1 MGKKEK
7 IVFREKAK
15 QSIRRI
21 GHYIVISG
29 YPETA
34 EKFNEK
40 LVDFANS
47 LAMFPNKYPICR
59 QQRLAIYNYR
69 CAVFEHDY
77 VFVYKIIHSHLVI
90 YNVIHCSRIQ

>member
-7 IVFREKAK
+7 IIFREKAK
-15 QSIRRI
+15 QSIRSI
-21 GHYIVISG
+21 VYYIVISG

-34 EKFNEK
+34 KKFNKK

-47 LAMFPNKYPICR
+47 LAMFPNKYPVCR
-59 QQRLAIYNYR
+59 HKRFAKHNYR

-77 VFVYKIIHSHLVI
+77 IFIYKTFRSRLVI
-90 YNVIHCSRIQ
+90 YNVVHCSRIR